1 MRERVVDC
9 LLFPPSI
16 LVFSYGAK
24 RIEASS
30 NWQLLRS
37 SYISQNKEQKDPS
50 TPQQH
55 TYKHISQPMT
65 TTIANAE
72 IEQLQAEV
80 APSESTILE
89 LMPHEMCCTVL
100 EFSGGDEWMS
110 ALPMASRG
118 LHDLCSRKEMR
129 DAVRRWAMGV
139 FKKGMDLFDGQ
150 SGAFVDRDPGKDLIR
165 RAAKARLR
173 SARAFCHYR
182 WAWEKARGEEEEA
195 EEEFAKAVALL
206 EAEIAGSASE
216 TEASGGPCVH
226 ATSMLGH
233 CYCDGLG
240 VEQDVARA
248 LELYHH
254 AVEVDKNQEAMLT
267 LAYIYEYGHLGQ
279 ARDYERAL
287 SLSKRGAELG
297 DYDCRVRLGRIY
309 RCGDCGVEVDLKQAL
324 YWYEKANEQRGGELT
339 HLVEEIRDE
348 MAMEFEMDE
357 TDETD

>member
-1 MRERVVDC
+1 MAIRGLRT
-9 LLFPPSI
+9 SHKTKN
-16 LVFSYGAK
+16 K
-24 RIEASS
+24 RIPPHP
-30 NWQLLRS
+30 N
-37 SYISQNKEQKDPS
+37 ND
-50 TPQQH
+50 
-55 TYKHISQPMT
+55 ISQPMT
-65 TTIANAE
+65 TTIAKAE

-80 APSESTILE
+80 APPESTILE
-89 LMPHEMCCTVL
+89 LMPHEMRCTVL

-118 LHDLCSRKEMR
+118 LSDLCSRKEMR

-139 FKKGMDLFDGQ
+139 FKKGMDLYHGQ
-150 SGAFVDRDPGKDLIR
+150 SGAIVDEDAGKDLIR
-165 RAAKARLR
+165 RASKARLR
-173 SARAFCHYR
+173 SARAWIHLFDYESDLL
-182 WAWEKARGEEEEA
+182 ASKAARLLQA
-195 EEEFAKAVALL
+195 EFE
-206 EAEIAGSASE
+206 GSASE
-216 TEASGGPCVH
+216 TEASGGPCVY
-226 ATSMLGH
+226 AAYLLAR
-233 CYCDGLG
+233 CYRGG
-240 VEQDVARA
+240 WDVRRDEARA